1 MTKLSRLRGSEGYA
15 VRANSRVN
23 KLKASRFQFE
33 RRGNGANAV
42 FAKRRSLAA
51 ETETSAVCPDDEGA
65 YWFRR
70 GCGDWNS
77 GRMRL
82 TSLKRAPIN

>member
-23 KLKASRFQFE
+23 KLKASRYQFE
-33 RRGNGANAV
+33 RRGNGASAV

-51 ETETSAVCPDDEGA
+51 ETKL
-65 YWFRR
+65 
-70 GCGDWNS
+70 S
-77 GRMRL
+77 GLCAILRALQKESLRL
-82 TSLKRAPIN
+82 SF

>member
-1 MTKLSRLRGSEGYA
+1 MTELSRLRGSEGYA
-15 VRANSRVN
+15 VRA
-23 KLKASRFQFE
+23 
-33 RRGNGANAV
+33 
-42 FAKRRSLAA
+42 
-51 ETETSAVCPDDEGA
+51 DDAGA

>member
-1 MTKLSRLRGSEGYA
+1 MTELSRSRGSEGYA
-15 VRANSRVN
+15 VRANSQAY
-23 KLKASRFQFE
+23 KLKASGFQFE
-33 RRGNGANAV
+33 RRRKGANAV
-42 FAKRRSLAA
+42 FGISPRLLP
-51 ETETSAVCPDDEGA
+51 ETKLSGLCADDAGA

>member
-15 VRANSRVN
+15 VRA
-23 KLKASRFQFE
+23 
-33 RRGNGANAV
+33 
-42 FAKRRSLAA
+42 
-51 ETETSAVCPDDEGA
+51 DEGA
-65 YWFRR
+65 YWFRG

-82 TSLKRAPIN
+82 TSLKLSLIHI

>member
-1 MTKLSRLRGSEGYA
+1 MLYKKKASGFLFERRRDGVTELSRLRGSEGYA
-15 VRANSRVN
+15 VRA
-23 KLKASRFQFE
+23 
-33 RRGNGANAV
+33 
-42 FAKRRSLAA
+42 
-51 ETETSAVCPDDEGA
+51 DEGA

-82 TSLKRAPIN
+82 SSLKWATYKLKNNDNVELVAA